1 VEGWDHSIDGHCL
14 LHQAPPLITLH
25 GGSFVAICFGLLG
38 GVITQ
43 CGGHRLLW
51 QEKENKRKEKGKRT
65 STRKRK
71 EREDNLK
78 DK

>member
-1 VEGWDHSIDGHCL
+1 MREGFCCDLLVEE
-14 LHQAPPLITLH
+14 ITLH

-51 QEKENKRKEKGKRT
+51 QEKENKQKEKGKKEQVQEKE
-65 STRKRK
+65 KR
-71 EREDNLK
+71 ERVT
-78 DK
+78 